1 MFDTLANWNEIED
14 QHSSGTYI
22 KRDLQVV
29 RGEGAR
35 LFDET
40 GRSYIDLVGGQGSA
54 NLGHANPAIVKAIS
68 EQAAELITCPELFH
82 NPVRAHYQA
91 ELCRVS
97 GFSRVFLAN
106 SGTEANEGA
115 LKIARLKTGRRGV
128 IATMRGFH
136 GRTMGALSAT
146 WEKNYREPFLPLID
160 GVVHV
165 PYNNIDKLREALNEN
180 IGAVFL
186 EVVQGEGGV
195 HPAQAGYLQAV
206 QELAHA
212 NGSLLIIDEV
222 QTGWG
227 RTGSL
232 FAHWQDGIQPDIV
245 TVAKSM
251 AGGIPMGAVLLSEK
265 IGTLD
270 PATHGSTF
278 GGNPL
283 ACAAGLAAL
292 GEYTKAN
299 AEEINR
305 RDTENSENTG
315 YIHRES
321 DGDLVRRARK
331 LGDDVRM
338 HFMDNLP
345 DKAVREVRGRGLMF
359 GIELRNKVAPVLK
372 MLQER
377 GVVALPAGPMVLR
390 LLPPLVITDEDM
402 WQAAHIIEETL
413 NDAF

>member
-1 MFDTLANWNEIED
+1 MFDTLANWNELED

-35 LFDET
+35 LFDEI

-54 NLGHANPAIVKAIS
+54 NLGHANPAIVEAIS
-68 EQAAELITCPELFH
+68 KQAAELITCPELFH
-82 NPVRAHYQA
+82 NPVRARYQA

-115 LKIARLKTGRRGV
+115 LKISRLKTGRKGV
-128 IATMRGFH
+128 IAMMRGFH

-165 PYNNIDKLREALNEN
+165 PYNNLDKLRDALNEN

-232 FAHWQDGIQPDIV
+232 FAHWQDGIQPDIM

-251 AGGIPMGAVLLSEK
+251 AGGIPMGAILLSEK

-292 GEYTKAN
+292 GEYTKLTHQ
-299 AEEINR
+299 
-305 RDTENSENTG
+305 DVENTEG
-315 YIHRES
+315 YVHREA

-331 LGDDVRM
+331 LGDEVRM
-338 HFMDNLP
+338 HLMDNAP
-345 DKAVREVRGRGLMF
+345 EKAVREIRGRGLMF
-359 GIELRNKVAPVLK
+359 GIELRAKVAPILK
-372 MLQER
+372 LLQER

-390 LLPPLVITDEDM
+390 LLPPLVITDDDM
-402 WQAAHIIEETL
+402 WQATHIIEETL